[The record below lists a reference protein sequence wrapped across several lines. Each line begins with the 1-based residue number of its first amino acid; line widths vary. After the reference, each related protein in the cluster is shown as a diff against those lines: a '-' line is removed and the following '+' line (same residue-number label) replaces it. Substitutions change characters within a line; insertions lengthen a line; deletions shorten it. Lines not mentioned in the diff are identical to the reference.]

1 LCTALQLTNFWQ
13 DFGRDWRAGRLYAPR
28 AEQIACNAHEAE
40 LAAGRMGP
48 AWDRVL
54 AHAVAVTR
62 QRFADGREV
71 CDGVTGRLRL
81 ELRVTWL
88 GGARILEQVDRMR
101 DQLLTRRPAIG
112 RRDIP
117 LLLWRAARWT

>member
-1 LCTALQLTNFWQ
+1 MTNFWQ

-28 AEQIACNAHEAE
+28 AEQIACNAHEADLE
-40 LAAGRMGP
+40 AGRMGP
-48 AWDRVL
+48 AWDRVRITPWHSP
-54 AHAVAVTR
+54 ASGSRTVARCATESP
-62 QRFADGREV
+62 AA
-71 CDGVTGRLRL
+71 CA
-81 ELRVTWL
+81 ELRMTWL